1 MTARLIA
8 GSPEA
13 DDISLDPLLEA
24 RPWLAID
31 QPPLIST
38 PPHEDTKSRRENRTA
53 KIFDMVETT

>member
-1 MTARLIA
+1 MPRDIA

-24 RPWLAID
+24 RPWLVID

-38 PPHEDTKSRRENRTA
+38 PPHEDTKSRREKRA
-53 KIFDMVETT
+53 VKSFDMVETT